1 MKSQQEYMKN
11 VRTIYLFSQFQLN
24 FHSMSFT
31 SDFRMLIPQQIST
44 TPVRPAESIN
54 TKTEVFFMR
63 ELRNTK
69 IIAVDH
75 GYGNMKT
82 ANTVTTT
89 GIKAYETEPIF
100 TGNILEYNG
109 IYYRIGEGHKEFIP
123 DKAMDEE
130 YYLLTLMAIARELN
144 VFSIREADVHLAAGL
159 PLTWIRNQ
167 REAFRSYLLQNPEV
181 RYLFNG
187 KEYHLH
193 FVGCSLY
200 PQGYPAIVNQ
210 LGDFKGTNL
219 LADIGNGT
227 MNILYINNKKAQE
240 SRCWTEKLGVNQCMI
255 AAKNAVLDKFGVKI
269 EGSTVEQILRFGTA
283 DISAPYLDCIS
294 SIARQYV
301 AELFSTLRKYEYN
314 PDLMRLYV
322 VGGGGCLIRNFGTY
336 DKSRV
341 TIIDDI
347 CATAKGYEW
356 GIVIIRILVLI
367 HQSMFQWIVQERIVV
382 ARPLILFVGFRVHFL
397 SLSNFFP
404 DMILVFLYWLQ
415 YLLGISFDFLAKG
428 HPS

>member
-1 MKSQQEYMKN
+1 MN
-11 VRTIYLFSQFQLN
+11 VYNKKMQGYKKLKKLLYFTKLYPIFQFQLN
-24 FHSMSFT
+24 FPSMSF
-31 SDFRMLIPQQIST
+31 SSNFRMLISQQSST
-44 TPVRPAESIN
+44 TPVQPAELIN
-54 TKTEVFFMR
+54 TKMEVFFMR

-82 ANTVTTT
+82 ANTVTPT

-181 RYLFNG
+181 HYRFNG

-210 LGDFKGTNL
+210 LGNFKGTNL

-269 EGSTVEQILRFGTA
+269 EESTVEQILRFGTA

-347 CATAKGYEW
+347 CATAKGYE
-356 GIVIIRILVLI
+356 
-367 HQSMFQWIVQERIVV
+367 
-382 ARPLILFVGFRVHFL
+382 
-397 SLSNFFP
+397 SLAYMS
-404 DMILVFLYWLQ
+404 LKRR
-415 YLLGISFDFLAKG
+415 G
-428 HPS
+428 

>member
-1 MKSQQEYMKN
+1 MN
-11 VRTIYLFSQFQLN
+11 VYNKKMQGYKKLKKLLYFTKLYPIFQFQLN
-24 FHSMSFT
+24 FPSMSF
-31 SDFRMLIPQQIST
+31 SSNFRMLISQQSST
-44 TPVRPAESIN
+44 TPVQPAESIN
-54 TKTEVFFMR
+54 TKMEVFFIR

-82 ANTVTTT
+82 ANTVTPT

-181 RYLFNG
+181 HYRFNG
-187 KEYHLH
+187 KEYHLR

-200 PQGYPAIVNQ
+200 PQGYPAIVNH
-210 LGDFKGTNL
+210 LGNFKGTNL

-269 EGSTVEQILRFGTA
+269 EESTVEQILRFGTA

-322 VGGGGCLIRNFGTY
+322 VGGGGCLFRNFGTY

-347 CATAKGYEW
+347 CATAKGYE
-356 GIVIIRILVLI
+356 
-367 HQSMFQWIVQERIVV
+367 
-382 ARPLILFVGFRVHFL
+382 
-397 SLSNFFP
+397 SLAYMS
-404 DMILVFLYWLQ
+404 LKRR
-415 YLLGISFDFLAKG
+415 G
-428 HPS
+428 

>member
-1 MKSQQEYMKN
+1 
-11 VRTIYLFSQFQLN
+11 
-24 FHSMSFT
+24 
-31 SDFRMLIPQQIST
+31 
-44 TPVRPAESIN
+44 
-54 TKTEVFFMR
+54 MR

-82 ANTVTTT
+82 ANTVTPT

-181 RYLFNG
+181 HYRFNG
-187 KEYHLH
+187 KEYHLR
-193 FVGCSLY
+193 FAGCSLY

-210 LGDFKGTNL
+210 LRNFKGTNL

-269 EGSTVEQILRFGTA
+269 EESTVEQILRFGTA

-314 PDLMRLYV
+314 PDLMHLYV

-347 CATAKGYEW
+347 CATAKGYE
-356 GIVIIRILVLI
+356 
-367 HQSMFQWIVQERIVV
+367 
-382 ARPLILFVGFRVHFL
+382 
-397 SLSNFFP
+397 SLAYMS
-404 DMILVFLYWLQ
+404 LKRR
-415 YLLGISFDFLAKG
+415 G
-428 HPS
+428 

>member
-1 MKSQQEYMKN
+1 MN
-11 VRTIYLFSQFQLN
+11 VYNKKMQGYKKLKKLLYFTKLYPIFQFQLN
-24 FHSMSFT
+24 FPSMSF
-31 SDFRMLIPQQIST
+31 SSNFRMLISQQSST
-44 TPVRPAESIN
+44 TPVQPAELIN
-54 TKTEVFFMR
+54 TKMEVFFMR

-82 ANTVTTT
+82 ANTVTPT

-181 RYLFNG
+181 HYRFNG
-187 KEYHLH
+187 KEYHLR

-210 LGDFKGTNL
+210 LRNFKGTNL

-269 EGSTVEQILRFGTA
+269 EESTVEQILRFGTA

-314 PDLMRLYV
+314 PDLMHLYV

-336 DKSRV
+336 DKLRV

-347 CATAKGYEW
+347 CATAKGYE
-356 GIVIIRILVLI
+356 
-367 HQSMFQWIVQERIVV
+367 
-382 ARPLILFVGFRVHFL
+382 
-397 SLSNFFP
+397 SLAYMS
-404 DMILVFLYWLQ
+404 LKRR
-415 YLLGISFDFLAKG
+415 G
-428 HPS
+428 